1 MPSAKKRHKKKKSW
15 RKAVQK
21 AMRQA
26 TEEEA
31 SRRYGT
37 DEPVFNYRW
46 EHVKAV
52 VTLALR
58 LADLTSAD
66 REVIEAA
73 AWLHDVC
80 KGEGENHPEA
90 GARFARRFLPQ
101 TDFPTE
107 KIERVARAIERHI
120 GLWRDKPLKDL
131 EAQVL
136 WDADKLAKIG
146 LTAAFHFSGGTL
158 AKGKPQTTRDLIA
171 NGRDADWQEKTV
183 ASMHTEPA
191 HRAAQK
197 RLQAYNNLWSTLEA
211 ELNGDDL
218 TGS

>member
-1 MPSAKKRHKKKKSW
+1 
-15 RKAVQK
+15 
-21 AMRQA
+21 MRQA
-26 TEEEA
+26 AEEEA

-191 HRAAQK
+191 RRAAQK